1 MCSIVIYNHC
11 LVLLMLSFM
20 YFTTERW
27 CAQRVSHSGTLFI
40 SFAPH
45 SSLKIAPPA
54 GARARGAAGAGAA
67 GAGFH

>member
-27 CAQRVSHSGTLFI
+27 VRTARIAQRYAFYLVRPPLF
-40 SFAPH
+40 SQNCV
-45 SSLKIAPPA
+45 PA